1 MLLFGSISIYGQYSR
16 FFTEYDSNVPS
27 NRNSNTQN
35 NSRKPQNI
43 QITTGYFERNG
54 RFFSIKLK
62 IATISNDLVV
72 LEYFDGDS
80 WRECLFGESAF
91 PIRSSNN
98 LPEQLKYVCT
108 HYASL
113 SSFGYV
119 YF

>member
-1 MLLFGSISIYGQYSR
+1 MEYLILSILILVFGAIFVLFVKEE
-16 FFTEYDSNVPS
+16 F
-27 NRNSNTQN
+27 
-35 NSRKPQNI
+35 
-43 QITTGYFERNG
+43 
-54 RFFSIKLK
+54 KLK

-108 HYASL
+108 HYACL